1 MPVKVKFLAVLR
13 GLASKEEDE
22 IELERPVTLD
32 ELVRKISE
40 RQGEAFRK
48 RFLDLEEGWL
58 RPDIMVFING
68 ADYRLVG
75 GRKAEIRDGFEVVF
89 LPTVHGG

>member
-1 MPVKVKFLAVLR
+1 M
-13 GLASKEEDE
+13 KE
-22 IELERPVTLD
+22 PVTLD
-32 ELVRKISE
+32 ELVKRVVE

-48 RFLDLEEGWL
+48 RFLDPEEKWL

-75 GRKAEIRDGFEVVF
+75 GRKAEVRDGFEVIF

>member
-1 MPVKVKFLAVLR
+1 L
-13 GLASKEEDE
+13 KE
-22 IELERPVTLD
+22 PVTLD
-32 ELVRKISE
+32 ELVKRVVE

-48 RFLDLEEGWL
+48 RFLDPEEKWL

-75 GRKAEIRDGFEVVF
+75 GRKAEVRDGFEVIF